1 MKITE
6 KAQERLAQCLKM
18 ARQHEDKSLRNAIH
32 KLLDW
37 ELNAIERGE
46 DMEVRITIDLYQNC
60 FRFSE
65 VYADDEKRGISGG
78 IVFHGY
84 PDEGYKVNGSVQIEP
99 QYGWHTHT

>member
-1 MKITE
+1 MKISE
-6 KAQERLAQCLKM
+6 RAQERLTQCLQL

-46 DMEVRITIDLYQNC
+46 DMEVSITIDCCKNC

-65 VYADDEKRGISGG
+65 NYSDDPNRGISGG
-78 IVFHGY
+78 IIYHGY
-84 PDEGYKVNGSVQIEP
+84 PDEGYKVNGSIQNEP
-99 QYGWHTHT
+99 EYGWHTHT